1 MPGLVA
7 FPAMMERDRKRGGLR
22 DGDRDEFAS
31 VLTESTYLEQ
41 IAPRL
46 EELWTREEILA
57 LRDT

>member
-1 MPGLVA
+1 
-7 FPAMMERDRKRGGLR
+7 
-22 DGDRDEFAS
+22 
-31 VLTESTYLEQ
+31 LTESTYLEQ